1 MCFEKKGAR
10 TEKKNHTA
18 IELFARCD
26 MLSCNFGQV
35 GFSVVVER
43 LNRGIRHRTRVM
55 GTFRS
60 GNGTL
65 RLVAVGLKYVADS
78 E

>member
-1 MCFEKKGAR
+1 MRK
-10 TEKKNHTA
+10 
-18 IELFARCD
+18 IID
-26 MLSCNFGQV
+26 S
-35 GFSVVVER
+35 
-43 LNRGIRHRTRVM
+43 TRVM

-65 RLVAVGLKYVADS
+65 RLVAVGLKYVVDS